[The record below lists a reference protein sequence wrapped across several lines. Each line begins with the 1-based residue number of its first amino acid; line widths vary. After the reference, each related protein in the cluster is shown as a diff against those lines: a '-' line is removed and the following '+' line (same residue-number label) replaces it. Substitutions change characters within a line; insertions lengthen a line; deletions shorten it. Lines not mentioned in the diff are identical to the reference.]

1 MLCALAFVPTARVA
15 IHYDELKEELREALT
30 PVADYFEH
38 TYIRVR
44 RLMRARENLRFCVI
58 TGPPRYPT
66 AIWNQ
71 YEAVLNDIA
80 RTNNM
85 SEGWHNKFQMVVGKH
100 HPSMY
105 AFLKKLQKEQSYA
118 EIIIRQLQLRR
129 EVREPIKIKKRGRKI
144 MVMCRIVFRYTQSI

>member
-1 MLCALAFVPTARVA
+1 
-15 IHYDELKEELREALT
+15 
-30 PVADYFEH
+30 
-38 TYIRVR
+38 
-44 RLMRARENLRFCVI
+44 MRARENLRFRVI

-85 SEGWHNKFQMVVGKH
+85 SEGWHSKFQMVVRKH

-105 AFLKKLQKEQSYA
+105 AFLKELQKEQSDT
-118 EIIIRQLQLRR
+118 ETIIRQLQLGQ
-129 EVREPIKIKKRGRKI
+129 KIRKG
-144 MVMCRIVFRYTQSI
+144 QS